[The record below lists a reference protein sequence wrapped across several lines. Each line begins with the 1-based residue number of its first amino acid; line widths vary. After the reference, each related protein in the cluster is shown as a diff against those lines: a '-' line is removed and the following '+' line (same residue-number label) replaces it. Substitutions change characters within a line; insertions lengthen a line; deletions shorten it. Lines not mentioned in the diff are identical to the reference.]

1 MRNPFGLL
9 MAAFTAFWMFLC
21 VRGLARALRA
31 PDQAKWIAGLMYL
44 LVLVGAG
51 DFSPPLFLRRA
62 SSNFRVP
69 TNGLLATSVGALQQQ
84 MASTLSRSCRQE
96 GSRFTT
102 PNGTLYG
109 VGTLARAGVT
119 SRFSVPQMA

>member
-21 VRGLARALRA
+21 VCGRARALRA

-51 DFSPPLFLRRA
+51 GFFAAALSATGIIKLP
-62 SSNFRVP
+62 SSYEW
-69 TNGLLATSVGALQQQ
+69 LLATSVGSLQQQ

-102 PNGTLYG
+102 PSGTLYG
-109 VGTLARAGVT
+109 VGRLARG
-119 SRFSVPQMA
+119 

>member
-21 VRGLARALRA
+21 VRGLAQALRA

-51 DFSPPLFLRRA
+51 GFFAAALSATGIIKLPSSYEWPAGYVRGGVTTADGKYIVPLMPSGR
-62 SSNFRVP
+62 
-69 TNGLLATSVGALQQQ
+69 LQIYDSQWHFI
-84 MASTLSRSCRQE
+84 RSWK
-96 GSRFTT
+96 
-102 PNGTLYG
+102 
-109 VGTLARAGVT
+109 VGTGVT